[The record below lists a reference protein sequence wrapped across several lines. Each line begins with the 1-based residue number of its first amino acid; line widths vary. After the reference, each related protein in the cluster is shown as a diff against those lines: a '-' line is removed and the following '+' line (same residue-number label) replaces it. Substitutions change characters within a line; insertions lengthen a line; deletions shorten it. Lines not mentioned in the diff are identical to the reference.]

1 MSNFLISQSEVT
13 RTYQNLR
20 KIEANQRDDYLLVY
34 SYFKENYKLIAID
47 LSKQQGL
54 DADQV
59 AIQQINFTG
68 NQGQAGNKTM
78 SFVLQQVKETILH
91 FSQGSVRVF

>member
-1 MSNFLISQSEVT
+1 MFTSLP
-13 RTYQNLR
+13 
-20 KIEANQRDDYLLVY
+20 YL
-34 SYFKENYKLIAID
+34 KDNYKLIAID

-78 SFVLQQVKETILH
+78 SFVLQQVKETTLH
-91 FSQGSVRVF
+91 FSQGSVRVFWICFINLFYFDIISI